1 MTTKLNV
8 KRLDTLMEVID
19 AHRVKART
27 GLQQTPEDGFVW
39 DQADWHHENF
49 KCATACCAA
58 GFECELS
65 GVTWASD
72 IDWSAMLNTYLG
84 SEMLLANK
92 ADIRYAEKTG
102 QNSYLVVCDTP
113 MTDGSV
119 EPRVYATARLR
130 AQRLLG
136 FTEEQ
141 ACYFFAGG
149 NTWADLKKLVKKF
162 KAQAARD
169 AATVGG

>member
-27 GLQQTPEDGFVW
+27 GLQQVPEDGFVW

-72 IDWSAMLNTYLG
+72 IDWSAVRNPYM
-84 SEMLLANK
+84 SSAMLLANK
-92 ADIRYAEKTG
+92 ADIRYAAKVHWTYHLET
-102 QNSYLVVCDTP
+102 CDTP

-119 EPRVYATARLR
+119 EPRVYTTAHLR

-141 ACYFFAGG
+141 ACEFFSGSK
-149 NTWADLKKLVKKF
+149 TWADLKKLAKKF
-162 KAQAARD
+162 KAQAVRD

>member
-1 MTTKLNV
+1 MKLNV

-19 AHRVKART
+19 AHRLKPCS

-39 DQADWHHENF
+39 DQQYWHELTE
-49 KCATACCAA
+49 CVTACCAA

-72 IDWSAMLNTYLG
+72 IDWSAILNPHLT

-92 ADIRYAEKTG
+92 ADIRYAEKTL
-102 QNSYLVVCDTP
+102 QAYNLNTRDTP

-119 EPRVYATARLR
+119 ESRVYTTARLR

-136 FTEEQ
+136 LTEEQ
-141 ACYFFAGG
+141 SCDFFSGS
-149 NTWADLKKLVKKF
+149 NTWADLEKLAKKF